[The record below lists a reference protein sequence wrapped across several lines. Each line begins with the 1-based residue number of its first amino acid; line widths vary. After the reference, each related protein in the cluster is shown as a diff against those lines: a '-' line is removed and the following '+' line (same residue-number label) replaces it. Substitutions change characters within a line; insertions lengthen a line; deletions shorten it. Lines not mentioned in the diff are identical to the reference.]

1 MKALVF
7 NNIVQEV
14 TETEFEVHESFVWM
28 DCSDDCIAGW
38 LLENGALTAPAP
50 LPERDYIFKRR
61 QEYPSIVDYIDGV
74 VKDDQTQID
83 KYIADCEAVKAQFPK
98 PE

>member
-38 LLENGALTAPAP
+38 LLENGALTAPPHYQKRTIP
-50 LPERDYIFKRR
+50 LK
-61 QEYPSIVDYIDGV
+61 DG
-74 VKDDQTQID
+74 KNILQLWI
-83 KYIADCEAVKAQFPK
+83 ILMAL
-98 PE
+98 